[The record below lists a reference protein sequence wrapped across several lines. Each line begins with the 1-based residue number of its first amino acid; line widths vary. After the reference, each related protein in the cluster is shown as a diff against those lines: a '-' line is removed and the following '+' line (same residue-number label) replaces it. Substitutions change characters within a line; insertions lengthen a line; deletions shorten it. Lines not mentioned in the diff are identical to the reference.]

1 MPIKKLGHVGI
12 WAKDLPRMRDFY
24 ASVVGLKI
32 ADETPTAVFM
42 SSDPEREHHEFVLF
56 QANEANTHTSVQQ
69 ISFSCE
75 SIQDIV
81 GYYQRFKEHGVR
93 FERVVSHGNAVGLY
107 FRDPEDNRCEVYWTT
122 PWQAHQ
128 PYGVAVDL
136 TTPVDE
142 LLRSIEEDVKVY
154 GATGHSDP
162 ESFKVQREQ
171 FEREGIKT

>member
-1 MPIKKLGHVGI
+1 MPIQKLGHVGI
-12 WAKDLPRMRDFY
+12 WAKDLPRMRAFY
-24 ASVVGLKI
+24 TEVVGLKI

-56 QANEANTHTSVQQ
+56 QADEAHTHTSVQQ

-75 SIQDIV
+75 QLEDIV
-81 GYYQRFKEHGVR
+81 DYYHRFKQHDVR
-93 FERVVSHGNAVGLY
+93 FRRVVSHGNAVGLY
-107 FRDPEDNRCEVYWTT
+107 FHDPEDNVCEVYWTT

-136 TTPVDE
+136 RRPIEE
-142 LLRSIEEDVKVY
+142 LLQSIEADVKVH

-162 ESFKVQREQ
+162 ASFEVQRQQLEQ
-171 FEREGIKT
+171 EGIRL